1 MLAADTSELYFL
13 VDSKG
18 ALIAYQQ
25 NETSWAGIL
34 GFSSEERAREFVKTS
49 GVATRDIASISAL
62 DEASIAALID
72 SVKKRAIRNL
82 ILDLDYRT
90 GSCKMIEFEGARLGA
105 ARDYQFEPK
114 TVR

>member
-1 MLAADTSELYFL
+1 VLDADISELYFL

-18 ALIAYQQ
+18 ALIAFQR

-34 GFSSEERAREFVKTS
+34 GFSSEERARDFVKSS
-49 GVATRDIASISAL
+49 GVATRDIVAVSIR
-62 DEASIAALID
+62 DESSIAALID

-90 GSCKMIEFEGARLGA
+90 GSCRMIEFEGLRLGA

-114 TVR
+114 TAR